1 MHKLSIL
8 FIICLSLAC
17 AQAPTQELNTAQAA
31 FEDLVN
37 SKGMTPVVEIVQD
50 SLKAAI
56 KEIEA
61 QNLKFALFRSYLR
74 ARTMLVKIPDQVEE
88 ARFSSR
94 ARNTETDV
102 KMAKIMAINEIV
114 DAAIAAIH
122 EIEK

>member
-1 MHKLSIL
+1 
-8 FIICLSLAC
+8 LAC

-37 SKGMTPVVEIVQD
+37 SKGMTPVVEVVQD
-50 SLKAAI
+50 SLKSAI
-56 KEIEA
+56 REIEV

-94 ARNTETDV
+94 ATRTRDTETDV
-102 KMAKIMAINEIV
+102 KMAKIMAINKIV
-114 DAAIAAIH
+114 DAAIAAIY